1 MLVARHFQINT
12 HEEDKEDSEMLEQGF
27 GTGVHATDS
36 LYGSCRD
43 FDNKDKQW
51 KIHTKID

>member
-12 HEEDKEDSEMLEQGF
+12 HEEDKDDSEMLEQGF

-51 KIHTKID
+51 KTHTKID